1 MDRKLVYTVLSRLRP
16 GDIVTFVYRN
26 GTKERA
32 CYRSTMKSGRAF
44 IGLFDT
50 GDGIVTLGTT
60 KKFREHVAAVLFPDG
75 YVYETSHK
83 SGKVAKPK
91 VRPEIAEQMYDIGC
105 QIIDRFRS
113 GLRTRVRLFYSDGTF
128 KDCEVLGANKL
139 RGKKKQVSLK
149 LRSEASNR
157 VFSIMTYKAS
167 ANIDRIEVLEDSP
180 SLPERVE

>member
-16 GDIVTFVYRN
+16 GDIVTFVHRN
-26 GTKERA
+26 GHKVQA
-32 CYRSTMKSGRAF
+32 CYRSTMKSGRAL
-44 IGLFDT
+44 IGLFDA

-60 KKFREHVAAVLFPDG
+60 KPFREHVAAVLFPDG
-75 YVYETSHK
+75 YVFETSHSEK
-83 SGKVAKPK
+83 MVKPK

-113 GLRTRVRLFYSDGTF
+113 GLCTSVRLFYSDGTF
-128 KDCEVLGANKL
+128 EDCEVLSANKL
-139 RGKKKQVSLK
+139 RGRRKQVSLK

-157 VFSIMTYKAS
+157 VFSIMTHKAS
-167 ANIDRIEVLEDSP
+167 ATVDRIEVLEDSP